1 MTNETDRTALGMR
14 LKDAREYR
22 GYSQEDVAKYL
33 GIPRSAISLTESGV
47 RRLDILE
54 LQKLARLY
62 QCPLEELTG
71 NSSPTTQEVEPDSIK
86 LVARAAA
93 ALSPEDRS
101 EVLRF
106 AQFLQARK
114 TERKE

>member
-1 MTNETDRTALGMR
+1 MSEDADRAALGVR

-33 GIPRSAISLTESGV
+33 GMARSAISLIETGA

-54 LQKLARLY
+54 LRKLAKLY
-62 QCPLEELTG
+62 ECSIEELTG
-71 NSSPTTQEVEPDSIK
+71 EKPSQEQEPDSIK
-86 LVARAAA
+86 MVARAAA

-106 AQFLQARK
+106 AQFLQ
-114 TERKE
+114 T